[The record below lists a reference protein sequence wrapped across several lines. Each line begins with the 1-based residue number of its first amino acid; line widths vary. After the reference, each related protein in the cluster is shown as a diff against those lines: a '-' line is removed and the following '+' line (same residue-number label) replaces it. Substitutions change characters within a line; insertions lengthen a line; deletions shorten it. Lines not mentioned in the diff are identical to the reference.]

1 MKDRTWKAAIWNL
14 NWEDLAAGKYNVEG
28 YCQFSANSGVH
39 LDIPFGDL
47 DLTRKLEETGFY
59 AHSISEKRYPYIYGL
74 TQDGYR
80 LVICNALSIGSGR
93 SSFGKT
99 YETIEAS
106 TILESEH
113 EFDPTSKISFI
124 EFELEWLRDW
134 LDLTRRF
141 KDQRIIN
148 ANNLHNIQIYSSDST
163 EIELCHGTNTLNKSN
178 EGIFVPLVCYFR
190 IKYINGALLDKAWSN
205 EVQTIQSFFAFL
217 FGAYPSV
224 KWTTIYYE
232 GNNFPVSLN
241 CASTPEK
248 SRDNISRLAPISFSN
263 LSIPRLQKLASNWL
277 SLDKE
282 EYHAAEILTSLL
294 INWNMPL
301 ELQFFAATAML
312 ESLARTYSEDT
323 LSKEEFKVLT
333 NSVSEAINTIDIS
346 DKTIINRLNGLLGLL
361 KHPSYSM
368 LLDLAYENTKP
379 WSDELIQDWN
389 LFKKEQ
395 ISFRHSGAHGT
406 TKHNN
411 NYMIVMYHYQAQII
425 LAYVL
430 LMKKLEFTDQEID
443 QFWRSSFMNVSRWNI
458 KQHYA
463 LQK

>member
-1 MKDRTWKAAIWNL
+1 MLIQYQKK
-14 NWEDLAAGKYNVEG
+14 
-28 YCQFSANSGVH
+28 
-39 LDIPFGDL
+39 
-47 DLTRKLEETGFY
+47 
-59 AHSISEKRYPYIYGL
+59 YPYIYGL

-106 TILESEH
+106 TVLESEH

-148 ANNLHNIQIYSSDST
+148 ADNLHSVRIYSSDNV
-163 EIELCHGTNTLNKSN
+163 EIELRYGTNISDKSN
-178 EGIFVPLVCYFR
+178 EGIFVPLVCCFR
-190 IKYINGALLDKAWSN
+190 IKYINGVILDKAWSN

-248 SRDNISRLAPISFSN
+248 SRDNISRLAPISLSN

-301 ELQFFAATAML
+301 ELQFFC
-312 ESLARTYSEDT
+312 
-323 LSKEEFKVLT
+323 
-333 NSVSEAINTIDIS
+333 
-346 DKTIINRLNGLLGLL
+346 
-361 KHPSYSM
+361 SYRN
-368 LLDLAYENTKP
+368 A
-379 WSDELIQDWN
+379 
-389 LFKKEQ
+389 
-395 ISFRHSGAHGT
+395 
-406 TKHNN
+406 
-411 NYMIVMYHYQAQII
+411 
-425 LAYVL
+425 
-430 LMKKLEFTDQEID
+430 
-443 QFWRSSFMNVSRWNI
+443 
-458 KQHYA
+458 
-463 LQK
+463 